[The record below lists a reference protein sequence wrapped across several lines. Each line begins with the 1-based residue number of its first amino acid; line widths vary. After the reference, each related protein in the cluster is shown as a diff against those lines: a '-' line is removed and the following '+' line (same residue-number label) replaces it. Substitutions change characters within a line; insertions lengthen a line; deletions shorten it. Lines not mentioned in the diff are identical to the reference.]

1 MHPEVRNRESPT
13 VVYLVRESLC
23 EFTVTDTIVS
33 GGISGVVSEVAVFPI
48 DVLALRMKASLRR
61 NTSMLKMY
69 RSIVQNGWICLG
81 VVSLEGRRA
90 LFSGVGIV
98 LLAAVPSKSLF
109 FIGYEGVK
117 GLGEKCG
124 VEKLKPFFNFAAG
137 MCSEVLSSMVYV
149 PEEVIKSR
157 MMLGRITDRRT
168 RAAL

>member
-48 DVLALRMKASLRR
+48 DVLALRMKVSLRR

-109 FIGYEGVK
+109 FIGY